1 MMTNKELILANLMRA
16 MIKYDGGDAPRIQHF
31 VKVHDFAR
39 MIAIAEGMTGE
50 DLFVLEAAAILH
62 DVGIHVSEA
71 RYGNCDGKHQEEL
84 GPDEARKVLSEVDGF
99 TAAQI
104 ERICW
109 LIAHHHTYQDV
120 TSLDHRILLEADFL
134 VNSFEAHLA
143 PEGIITFRDHVF
155 RSESAIRMLNDMWGP
170 GLTRSPEQQRIVAE
184 LTPDEADTVL
194 VKWRYSAFHRSP
206 LEQMLKETG
215 RNQLLITGV
224 YAHIGCMTTA
234 TDAFMRDIKPFFIAD
249 ALADFTRDEHLM
261 SLKYVAG
268 RSGRVVM
275 TDELLPSVPAT
286 KAALRELI
294 LPLLDESDEPM
305 DDENLIDYGLD
316 SVRMMALAARW
327 RKVHG
332 DIDFVMLAKN
342 PTLDAWWALLSREVK

>member
-1 MMTNKELILANLMRA
+1 MAIPKLTAYALPTATELPTNKVNWAFEPERAALLIHDMQEYFLNFWGENSDMMQQVVANIAKLRA
-16 MIKYDGGDAPRIQHF
+16 YCKEHNIPVYYTAQPKEQSD
-31 VKVHDFAR
+31 
-39 MIAIAEGMTGE
+39 E
-50 DLFVLEAAAILH
+50 DRAL
-62 DVGIHVSEA
+62 
-71 RYGNCDGKHQEEL
+71 
-84 GPDEARKVLSEVDGF
+84 
-99 TAAQI
+99 
-104 ERICW
+104 
-109 LIAHHHTYQDV
+109 
-120 TSLDHRILLEADFL
+120 
-134 VNSFEAHLA
+134 
-143 PEGIITFRDHVF
+143 
-155 RSESAIRMLNDMWGP
+155 LNDMWGP
-170 GLTRSPEQQRIVAE
+170 GLTRSPDQQRIVAE
-184 LTPDEADTVL
+184 LAPDEADTVL

-261 SLKYVAG
+261 SLNYVAG

-275 TDELLPSVPAT
+275 TNELLPSVPAT
-286 KAALRELI
+286 KAALRELV